1 MVKNLV
7 WAVFLLLFVLGG
19 AVVFDRI
26 RGPAPVTT
34 RIVLTG
40 TEGAEVTGTYV
51 ADGQEIPIHQVLP
64 AEITISAKR
73 LSFLVRSADPS
84 ENLFAKVFINEQHK
98 VSGGATGAQITVRG
112 TTMFSSV
119 QVYLEAFAGGPG
131 A

>member
-1 MVKNLV
+1 MTKKLV
-7 WAVFLLLFVLGG
+7 GAVFLLLFVIGG
-19 AVVFDRI
+19 TVLFDRI

-40 TEGAEVTGTYV
+40 TGGAEVTGTYV

-64 AEITISAKR
+64 AEITISAKQ

-84 ENLFAKVFINEQHK
+84 ENLFARVFINDQHR

-112 TTMFSSV
+112 ETMFSSV
-119 QVYLEAFAGGPG
+119 QVYLEAFAGSPES
-131 A
+131 